1 MDIADYKKNPKTAYL
16 ASRFESFTKKI
27 AETETLVRE
36 GGELGIVAAEEL
48 SRLEDER
55 SATLKEMEA
64 ILAKSA
70 SAKEK
75 DEPRELI
82 LEMRA
87 GAGGAEASLFAATLA
102 DMYRRYAESQKWSFV
117 TLDESKSE
125 LGGYKDATFE
135 ISGRGAYTA
144 LRNEAGVH
152 RIQRVPATEKMG
164 RIHTSTATV
173 AVLPVREVLDVKIPE
188 SDLEM
193 EFSRSGGAGG
203 QNVNKVETAVRI
215 IHKPTGIAVRCTNE
229 RSQLKNR
236 QKALEILQ
244 AKLRILREEAE
255 HGMESQARREQV
267 GRGDRSEKIRTY
279 NEIQDRVTDHRLKKS
294 WHNIESIFQGNIGP
308 ILEEF
313 RVEKV

>member
-27 AETETLVRE
+27 AETEALVRE

>member
-1 MDIADYKKNPKTAYL
+1 MDLEKYKNNPKTAYL
-16 ASRFESFTKKI
+16 LKTYQSLADEESKN
-27 AETETLVRE
+27 L
-36 GGELGIVAAEEL
+36 
-48 SRLEDER
+48 
-55 SATLKEMEA
+55 
-64 ILAKSA
+64 ILAEMDRLWEGA
-70 SAKEK
+70 AVEEN
-75 DEPRELI
+75 DELPNEI
-82 LEMRA
+82 VLEVRA
-87 GAGGAEASLFAATLA
+87 GAGGEEAALFAKKLA
-102 DMYRRYAESQKWSFV
+102 EMYMLYAGIKNWSTHILYESLSP
-117 TLDESKSE
+117 
-125 LGGYKDATFE
+125 LGGYKEVAVEIRGKGVFE
-135 ISGRGAYTA
+135 D
-144 LRNEAGVH
+144 LRFETGVH
-152 RIQRVPATEKMG
+152 RIQRVPETEKMG
-164 RIHTSTATV
+164 RVHTSTASV
-173 AVLPVREVLDVKIPE
+173 AILPIRKKTTLEIKP
-188 SDLEM
+188 SDLEV
-193 EFSRSGGAGG
+193 EFSRAGGAGG

-313 RVEKV
+313 RVE

>member
-27 AETETLVRE
+27 AETEALVRE

-164 RIHTSTATV
+164 SIHTSTAT
-173 AVLPVREVLDVKIPE
+173 AAELLVRAELDVKFPE
-188 SDLEM
+188 SDLELD
-193 EFSRSGGAGG
+193 FSRTRVPGG
-203 QNVNKVETAVRI
+203 
-215 IHKPTGIAVRCTNE
+215 
-229 RSQLKNR
+229 
-236 QKALEILQ
+236 IL
-244 AKLRILREEAE
+244 
-255 HGMESQARREQV
+255 
-267 GRGDRSEKIRTY
+267 
-279 NEIQDRVTDHRLKKS
+279 
-294 WHNIESIFQGNIGP
+294 
-308 ILEEF
+308 
-313 RVEKV
+313 